1 MTNETDDLVSVYIYF
16 TKEVLPALARSG
28 LRNWPVSADHCFQR
42 IVLDHVCDGVWY
54 EYIDRPAYKNFTKD
68 QAQRA
73 VKLCEDI
80 ADGCLDL
87 RKLNQQSLIWR
98 GKH

>member
-1 MTNETDDLVSVYIYF
+1 MIKETDDFVNAYICF
-16 TKEVLPALARSG
+16 TKEILPALARSG
-28 LRNWPVSADHCFQR
+28 RKNWPVSSDHCFQR
-42 IVLDHVCDGVWY
+42 IVLDHVCGGVWY
-54 EYIDRPAYKNFTKD
+54 EYIGRPAYKNFTKD

-80 ADGCLDL
+80 ANGHVDL